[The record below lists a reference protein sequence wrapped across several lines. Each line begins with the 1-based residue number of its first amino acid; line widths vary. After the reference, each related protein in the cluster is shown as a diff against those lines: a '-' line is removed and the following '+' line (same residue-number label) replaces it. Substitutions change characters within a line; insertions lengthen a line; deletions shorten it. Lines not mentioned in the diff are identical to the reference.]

1 MRGPV
6 ALAAVA
12 AALAVALVP
21 AGARGATARSG
32 SSRTDAT
39 VCPTDTWGT
48 SVTNAGHVGWIRSLP
63 ASPTG
68 GGLPG
73 PVNAAGVVIF
83 AGDSDLTAFR
93 NAGGGRLWNIH
104 LNPVNGEPASF
115 AGLWASTTAAYTLVK
130 YSVAGKPTERLVE
143 LDPNTGKTLWGIS
156 LGGYAENVNANGNVY
171 GFAVGGTIVAVDLFT
186 NRVLWR
192 QKFGRPARDGSY
204 NTQLAWAGGYI
215 VAVSGAAT
223 PGATTGTAAGFVY
236 TTGKRAWR
244 RTGIPNQPHL
254 AAVSGTVLLSNG
266 YGNSPKSTVFPMTGL
281 AAATGKTLWRVKV
294 KHWVTG
300 VWTSP
305 GVAAFTDSARIY
317 EVDTARGLRWSVSG
331 RPGALA
337 MLHTDLVY
345 VQAAAAGPGRP
356 PVDRV
361 YDRQQKNGA
370 LRWTR
375 PGDPAYILAPD
386 GPTLVLVNSSPLSP
400 QPGTSV
406 YAVYRK
412 NGKQLHPAVAL
423 PAAVLTPPGVFNSG
437 TYIELNPRECEPG
450 SLATEP

>member
-48 SVTNAGHVGWIRSLP
+48 SVTDAGHVGWIRSLP

-156 LGGYAENVNANGNVY
+156 LGGDAENVNANGNVY
-171 GFAVGGTIVAVDLFT
+171 GFAVGGTIVAVDTFT

-204 NTQLAWAGGYI
+204 NTQLAWT
-215 VAVSGAAT
+215 AVTSSPCPAR
-223 PGATTGTAAGFVY
+223 PRRVRP
-236 TTGKRAWR
+236 RARPRDSFIR
-244 RTGIPNQPHL
+244 R
-254 AAVSGTVLLSNG
+254 A
-266 YGNSPKSTVFPMTGL
+266 
-281 AAATGKTLWRVKV
+281 
-294 KHWVTG
+294 
-300 VWTSP
+300 
-305 GVAAFTDSARIY
+305 
-317 EVDTARGLRWSVSG
+317 SG
-331 RPGALA
+331 RGRGPAYL
-337 MLHTDLVY
+337 TSRTWPRS
-345 VQAAAAGPGRP
+345 AGLCCCPTATATAPSRPFPDDRPGRRHRQD
-356 PVDRV
+356 PVAG
-361 YDRQQKNGA
+361 QSQA
-370 LRWTR
+370 LGNWRADVAR
-375 PGDPAYILAPD
+375 RGRLHRLGPD
-386 GPTLVLVNSSPLSP
+386 L
-400 QPGTSV
+400 
-406 YAVYRK
+406 
-412 NGKQLHPAVAL
+412 
-423 PAAVLTPPGVFNSG
+423 
-437 TYIELNPRECEPG
+437 
-450 SLATEP
+450 